1 MSIFFHIFWTQN
13 ALKGGPFV
21 LFSIFPKR
29 QATQATQET
38 PWNAYGRFYY
48 AIDFQIIPGGKA
60 KDDDDDEKI
69 FRPNRILM
77 KFKMLL
83 AAGLAFYLKERF
95 VLLV

>member
-38 PWNAYGRFYY
+38 PWNAYVADYTVSL
-48 AIDFQIIPGGKA
+48 D
-60 KDDDDDEKI
+60 
-69 FRPNRILM
+69 
-77 KFKMLL
+77 LL
-83 AAGLAFYLKERF
+83 FAAY
-95 VLLV
+95 